1 MAGTGIENCITL
13 KNVRLSYPHIFKPRK
28 NDDGSVG
35 GYEATGIIS
44 PDDPQV
50 KALNALVDTVAK
62 EKWKDKAPAMLKT
75 LRATDKTCVHNGD
88 NKATSDGYA
97 GNYYIKANA
106 QTKPLVIDRDKS
118 ELIEA
123 DGKPYGG
130 CYVDMKVQ
138 VWAQDNKYGKRVNA
152 SLRYVQFRKDGDAF
166 SSAPPATADEAPDI
180 SSEDDNEAVE
190 M

>member
-1 MAGTGIENCITL
+1 MAGTGIENCYTF
-13 KNVRLSYPHIFKPRK
+13 KNVRGSFLHVFEPRK
-28 NDDGSVG
+28 NDDGTQG

-44 PDDPQV
+44 PDDPQI
-50 KALNALVDTVAK
+50 KEFEKLIDAVAK

-88 NKATSDGYA
+88 NKATLDGYA
-97 GNYYIKANA
+97 GNYYVKANA
-106 QTKPLVIDRDKS
+106 QTKPLVIDRDKT
-118 ELIEA
+118 ELTKV
-123 DGKPYGG
+123 DGKPYSG

-180 SSEDDNEAVE
+180 SDEDEQAVE